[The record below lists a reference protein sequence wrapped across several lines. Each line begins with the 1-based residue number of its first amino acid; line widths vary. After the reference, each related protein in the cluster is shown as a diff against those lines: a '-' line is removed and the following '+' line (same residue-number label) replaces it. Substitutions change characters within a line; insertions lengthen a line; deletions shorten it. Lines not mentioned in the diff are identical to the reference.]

1 MRVFWP
7 ARFANIGYLVL
18 VGVAYGCDGS
28 LIELIEPGR
37 TSKRSISHSH
47 ERGAIYGGNSVA
59 TELGYYYLEMEIY

>member
-1 MRVFWP
+1 M
-7 ARFANIGYLVL
+7 L
-18 VGVAYGCDGS
+18 VGVAYGCNGS

-37 TSKRSISHSH
+37 MSKRSISHSH